1 MAEIVIMSM
10 TENTSINIA
19 IDEYIDYLVASY
31 KSGLLPNNR
40 YVIGQ
45 FTEFWQNTRN
55 QYQ

>member
-1 MAEIVIMSM
+1 MAEIVIMNM